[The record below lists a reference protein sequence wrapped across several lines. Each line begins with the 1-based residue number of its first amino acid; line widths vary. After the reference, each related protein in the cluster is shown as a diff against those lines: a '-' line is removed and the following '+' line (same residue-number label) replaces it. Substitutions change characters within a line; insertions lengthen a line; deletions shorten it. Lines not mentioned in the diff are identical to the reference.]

1 MPRATEP
8 RPAHRFYVEVGGVN
22 QAVFTEASGLSI
34 ETVVEDVEEGGHNEF
49 VHRLP
54 GRCKVGN
61 LTLKRGMTAS
71 NDFLTWSL
79 NVARGII
86 KPQNV
91 SVVLYRTDGTE
102 EMRWDL
108 VGAFPVKWSGL
119 QFKADD
125 NATAIET
132 IEFCHRGLQRA

>member
-1 MPRATEP
+1 
-8 RPAHRFYVEVGGVN
+8 
-22 QAVFTEASGLSI
+22 
-34 ETVVEDVEEGGHNEF
+34 
-49 VHRLP
+49 
-54 GRCKVGN
+54 
-61 LTLKRGMTAS
+61 
-71 NDFLTWSL
+71 
-79 NVARGII
+79 
-86 KPQNV
+86 
-91 SVVLYRTDGTE
+91 VLYRTDGAE